1 MINTIIFDMGDVFL
15 NKDKQAKVEA
25 LAKIGITNWNDDLE
39 KLEKKLET
47 GKIGEEEYLKGI
59 QPFTNGASL
68 EAIKDAWNAG
78 ITDFPLYRLEFLQK
92 LAANFRLFLL
102 SNTDPIHIEKFE
114 QDAGASFYSDFYQCF
129 EKIYFSHEIGVRKPD
144 AEAFNYVVNNHD
156 IQPKRTL
163 VVDDKD
169 FNTDAAAQLGFQVW
183 TLKKDHEDVVDLFDK
198 SVLNLDEQP

>member
-15 NKDKQAKVEA
+15 NKDKAAKVDA
-25 LAKIGITNWNDDLE
+25 LAKIGIIGWNDDLE

-47 GKIGEEEYLKGI
+47 GKINEQQYLEGI

-68 EAIKDAWNAG
+68 DAIKEAWNAG

-92 LAANFRLFLL
+92 LAGNYRLFLL

-114 QDAGASFYSDFYQCF
+114 QETGPSFYSDFYQCF
-129 EKIYFSHEIGVRKPD
+129 EKVYFSHEIGVRKPD
-144 AEAFNYVVNNHD
+144 AEAFNHVINKHD

-163 VVDDKD
+163 VVDDKK
-169 FNTDAAAQLGFQVW
+169 FNTDAAEALGFQVW
-183 TLKKDHEDVVDLFDK
+183 NLQKGEEDVVDLFEK
-198 SVLNLDEQP
+198 KVLSLDV